1 MEAGILEPQT
11 CLKNT
16 LVHSYLHCKNSSG
29 QVLSF
34 LKVTSSPIC
43 LACFTG
49 KSSDN
54 TVSHN
59 QRNIWCG
66 KQDHKTLSPDIYFH
80 RMIQCVIEVSLYSS
94 ETAGKCVFLNLG
106 MGLMAKEVFSPSES
120 WIVARKLDSC
130 RKTHWFIFLFCNY
143 NNSFHDFEFS
153 KIKRMLPMSC
163 R

>member
-34 LKVTSSPIC
+34 LKATSSPIC
-43 LACFTG
+43 FACFTG

-54 TVSHN
+54 TVSETTGVVN
-59 QRNIWCG
+59 KI
-66 KQDHKTLSPDIYFH
+66 HKTLSLDIYFH
-80 RMIQCVIEVSLYSS
+80 EMIQCVIEVSLYSS
-94 ETAGKCVFLNLG
+94 EPAGKCVFLNLG
-106 MGLMAKEVFSPSES
+106 MGLMAKEVFLPSES

-130 RKTHWFIFLFCNY
+130 RKTHWFIFLFCN
-143 NNSFHDFEFS
+143 S
-153 KIKRMLPMSC
+153 
-163 R
+163 